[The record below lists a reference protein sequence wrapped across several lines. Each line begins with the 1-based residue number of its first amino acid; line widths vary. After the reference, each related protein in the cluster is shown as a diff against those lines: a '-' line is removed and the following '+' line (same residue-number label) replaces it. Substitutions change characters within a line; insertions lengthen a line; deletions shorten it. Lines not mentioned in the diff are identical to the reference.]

1 MEDSAKLTKL
11 SKTIYNEAERDA
23 REMID
28 SALKQKNAAIEKEK
42 ANLDAEIKDY
52 IRHESEKIKNDTI
65 NTVMFN
71 SIENRRSLLAIREK
85 YIVKVF
91 NLAEEKL
98 KKFKRSADYEPYLRG
113 LYGKATEVLGKVEK
127 IRVSAA
133 DLELMKR
140 IAPDMTVE
148 AVNEI
153 KLGGLTAENGTH
165 IVDYTFD
172 KKLRAEAERFVST
185 SAFVI
190 DN

>member
-23 REMID
+23 KEMID

-42 ANLDAEIKDY
+42 ANLDAEIKEY
-52 IRHESEKIKNDTI
+52 IRHESDKIRNDII
-65 NTVMFN
+65 NSVMLN
-71 SIENRRSLLAIREK
+71 SLENRRSILAVREK

-98 KKFKRSADYEPYLRG
+98 KKFKGSADYEPCLRG
-113 LYGKATEVLGKVEK
+113 LYGKAAEALGKVEK
-127 IRVSAA
+127 IRVSAD
-133 DLELMKR
+133 DLELMKM
-140 IAPDMTVE
+140 IAPDITVE

-153 KLGGLTAENGTH
+153 KLGGLSAENGTH

-172 KKLRAEAERFVST
+172 KKFRAEAERFVST